1 MIDTHSHIYLPE
13 FDADRE
19 DVIRHSKQNGVTHI
33 ILPNV
38 DLETVGMV
46 HDTYSLYPG
55 YTSMAMGLHPT
66 SVDDNYKETLDKIFA
81 LFSGNNYIA
90 VGEIGID
97 LYWDKKY
104 RKQQHT
110 VFQEQLKIANTL
122 NLPVIIHCRE
132 GLDDILG
139 IFENFHDTLPKCV
152 FHSFTGTKD
161 EIKAIR
167 RYGDFYFGINGII
180 TFKNA
185 SISNILED
193 IGPDRILLETD
204 SPYLAPVPN
213 RGKRNES
220 SFLYNI
226 SEYIS
231 NILGLS
237 QNEISEITD
246 KNARNLFKIE

>member
-13 FDADRE
+13 FDTDRE
-19 DVIRHSKQNGVTHI
+19 DVVKRAVQKGITHI

-38 DLETVGMV
+38 DMGTVDIL
-46 HDTYSLYPG
+46 HSTHALYPG

-66 SVDDNYKETLDKIFA
+66 SVDNNYMETLDKTFD
-81 LFSGNNYIA
+81 LFTHNSYIA

-97 LYWDKKY
+97 LYWDKTY
-104 RKQQHT
+104 REQQHI
-110 VFQEQLKIANTL
+110 VFYEQLKLANKL

-132 GLDDILG
+132 GLDDILS
-139 IFENFHDTLPKCV
+139 IFNDFHDTLPKCV
-152 FHSFTGTKD
+152 FHSFTGTKE

-167 RYGDFYFGINGII
+167 NYGDFYFGINGIV

-185 SISNILED
+185 SVANILAD
-193 IGPDRILLETD
+193 IGLNRILLETD

-220 SFLYNI
+220 SFLYNTAEHI
-226 SEYIS
+226 SKVFGVT
-231 NILGLS
+231 L
-237 QNEISEITD
+237 NEISEITD
-246 KNARNLFKIE
+246 KNARDLFKIE

>member
-13 FDADRE
+13 FDTDRE
-19 DVIRHSKQNGVTHI
+19 DVIKRSIQNGITHI

-38 DLETVGMV
+38 DLETVDML
-46 HDTYSLYPG
+46 HNTYELYPD

-66 SVDDNYKETLDKIFA
+66 SVDDDYKKNLDKTFA
-81 LFSGNNYIA
+81 HFTGNNYIA

-104 RKQQHT
+104 RKQQHI
-110 VFQEQLKIANTL
+110 VFQEQLKLANTL

-132 GLDDILG
+132 GLNDILG
-139 IFENFHDTLPKCV
+139 IFENFHDTLPQCV
-152 FHSFTGTKD
+152 FHSFTGTKE

-167 RYGDFYFGINGII
+167 EYGDFYFGINGIV

-185 SISNILED
+185 SVSNILHE
-193 IGPDRILLETD
+193 IGTDRILLETD

-220 SFLYNI
+220 CFLYDI
-226 SEYIS
+226 ALYIS
-231 NILGLS
+231 KVLGVSLK
-237 QNEISEITD
+237 EISEFTD
-246 KNARNLFKIE
+246 KNARDLFKIE